1 MNYFHLFL
9 AVVAGYLFGSIP
21 FALVVGKIF
30 YKTDIREYGSGN
42 LGGTNTLR
50 VLGKTAG
57 ITVTILD
64 VLKGFI
70 AMLVFSIL
78 QSDPTITLVAGFA
91 TSIGHAF
98 PIFAQF
104 KGGKAV
110 STYFGFLLGI
120 AVFIQKSPWLFLLAV
135 VVFFSLAFI
144 TRYVSLSS
152 MVATSIASLASFVMM
167 SNRLA
172 SSMLVVIALFIIY
185 RHRENI
191 KRLLAGTENKVSA
204 AKKAPQSDTSKL
216 KN

>member
-1 MNYFHLFL
+1 MNYFNLFL
-9 AVVAGYLFGSIP
+9 AIVAGYLFGSIP

>member
-9 AVVAGYLFGSIP
+9 AIVAGYLFGSIP

>member
-9 AVVAGYLFGSIP
+9 AIVAGYLFGSIP
-21 FALVVGKIF
+21 FALVIGKVF
-30 YKTDIREYGSGN
+30 YKTDVREHGSHN

-70 AMLVFSIL
+70 AMLLFSLL
-78 QSDPTITLVAGFA
+78 QGDPTVTLVAGFA
-91 TSIGHAF
+91 ASIGHAF
-98 PIFAQF
+98 PIFADF

-120 AVFIQKSPWLFLLAV
+120 ATFIQKSPWLFLLAV
-135 VVFFSLAFI
+135 VIFFTLAFI

-152 MVATSIASLASFVMM
+152 MVASSASALASFAMM
-167 SNRLA
+167 DNNLA
-172 SSMLVVIALFIIY
+172 SMMLVMIAAFIIY

-191 KRLLAGTENKVSA
+191 QRLLAGTENKVSA
-204 AKKAPQSDTSKL
+204 AKKTPIATNQ
-216 KN
+216 N

>member
-1 MNYFHLFL
+1 MNYFFLFL
-9 AVVAGYLFGSIP
+9 AIIAGYLFGSIP
-21 FALVVGKIF
+21 FALVIGKLF
-30 YKTDIREYGSGN
+30 FNTDIREHGSHN

-70 AMLVFSIL
+70 AMLVFSFI
-78 QSDPTITLVAGFA
+78 QNNPNITLVAGFA
-91 TSIGHAF
+91 ASLGHAF
-98 PIFAQF
+98 PVFAEF

-110 STYFGFLLGI
+110 STFFGFLLGI
-120 AVFIQKSPWLFLLAV
+120 AVFIQRSPWLFLLGVAI
-135 VVFFSLAFI
+135 FFALAFA

-152 MVATSIASLASFVMM
+152 MVSTSTTALLSFFMMHNQLASI
-167 SNRLA
+167 
-172 SSMLVVIALFIIY
+172 MLVLIALFIIY

-204 AKKAPQSDTSKL
+204 AKRKP
-216 KN
+216 

>member
-9 AVVAGYLFGSIP
+9 AIVAGYLFGSIP
-21 FALVVGKIF
+21 FALVVGKLF

-78 QSDPTITLVAGFA
+78 QSDSTITLVAGFA
-91 TSIGHAF
+91 ASIGHAF

-135 VVFFSLAFI
+135 VIFFSLAFM

-152 MVATSIASLASFVMM
+152 MVASSIASIVSFVMM

>member
-1 MNYFHLFL
+1 MINFHLIL
-9 AVVAGYLFGSIP
+9 AIIAGYLFGSIP
-21 FALVVGKIF
+21 FALVIGKLF
-30 YKTDIREYGSGN
+30 YKTDIREHGSHN

-70 AMLVFSIL
+70 AMLVFSL
-78 QSDPTITLVAGFA
+78 FQNDPTVTLVAGFSA
-91 TSIGHAF
+91 SIGHAF

-110 STYFGFLLGI
+110 STFFGFLLGI
-120 AVFIQKSPWLFLLAV
+120 AVFIQKSPWLFLLALV
-135 VVFFSLAFI
+135 IFFGLAFM

-152 MVATSIASLASFVMM
+152 MVASTTSAIASFFMMKNIVAST
-167 SNRLA
+167 
-172 SSMLVVIALFIIY
+172 MLLLIAIFIIY

-204 AKKAPQSDTSKL
+204 AKRKP
-216 KN
+216 